1 MRERAKG
8 QWRRSPPKKSPEVK
22 PAPRAGLGAR
32 QLAVR
37 LVTAVIEDG
46 RPLDQAWS
54 DATRSVQFSAL
65 EPRDRAFARML
76 TATTLRRQGEL
87 EFVLKQFLERPLPD
101 DKGHLWPIL
110 LVGAAQLV
118 CLKLPPHAVVDLGVE
133 LTRLDR
139 GARRFAK
146 LTNAVLRRVSE
157 KGTALLEAQDAMH
170 LNVPEWLLSRWEQT
184 YGPATARQIAQSSL
198 REAPL
203 DLSVKESQSTQAWAE
218 RLGAT
223 ALPMGSLRL
232 AEHTGRIEDLPGYT
246 EGAWWVQDAAAALVS
261 RAAGAVAGLSV
272 ADLCA
277 APGGKTASL
286 ASAGA
291 HVTAVDASRT
301 RLARLEENMRRL
313 GLSVEVVCA
322 DVAQWSPDREF
333 DVVLLDAPCSA
344 TGTIRRHP
352 DLMRQKQTQDIT
364 RLAQLQAALL
374 ARAATYVRPGGILL
388 YSTCSLEPE
397 EGPDQIE
404 PFLATHA
411 QFRRDPL
418 VAEQLG
424 ADPAWITPSGE
435 LRTLPFHL
443 PLEPKSLSGLDG
455 FYVARLRR
463 SG

>member
-1 MRERAKG
+1 MRERARG
-8 QWRRSPPKKSPEVK
+8 QWRRSPPKKTPELK
-22 PAPRAGLGAR
+22 PAAPAGLRAR

-46 RPLDQAWS
+46 RPLDQAWA
-54 DATRSVQFSAL
+54 DATKSPQFAAL

-87 EFVLKQFLERPLPD
+87 EYVLRQFLERPLPD

-146 LTNAVLRRVSE
+146 LTNAILRRVSE
-157 KGTALLEAQDAMH
+157 KGAALLEPQDEAR
-170 LNVPEWLLSRWEQT
+170 LNVPDWLFSRWEAT
-184 YGPATARQIAQSSL
+184 YGPAIARQIAQSSL

-203 DLSVKESQSTQAWAE
+203 DLSVKDPQGAQIWAE

-223 ALPMGSLRL
+223 VLPMGSLRL
-232 AEHTGRIEDLPGYT
+232 AEHTGRIEDLPGYA

-261 RAAGAVAGLSV
+261 RAVGAVAGLSV

-291 HVTAVDASRT
+291 HVTAVDSSRT
-301 RLARLEENMRRL
+301 RLARLEENMQRL

-322 DVAQWSPDREF
+322 DVAQWSPGREF

-352 DLMRQKQTQDIT
+352 DLIRQKQAQDIT
-364 RLAQLQAALL
+364 RLAQLQTALL

-397 EGPDQIE
+397 EGSAQVE
-404 PFLATHA
+404 TFLAAHL

-424 ADPAWITPSGE
+424 ADPGWITSLGE

-443 PLEPKSLSGLDG
+443 PLQPQSLSGLDG

>member
-1 MRERAKG
+1 MRERMRG
-8 QWRRSPPKKSPEVK
+8 DRRSGRPNAPEAR
-22 PAPRAGLGAR
+22 PAPRAGLVAR

-37 LVTAVIEDG
+37 LVSAVIEDG
-46 RPLDQAWS
+46 RPLDQAWF
-54 DATRSVQFSAL
+54 DATRSARFVGL

-87 EFVLKQFLERPLPD
+87 EFVLKHFLERPLPD

-118 CLKLPPHAVVDLGVE
+118 CLQLPPHAVVDLGVE
-133 LTRLDR
+133 LARLDR

-157 KGTALLEAQDAMH
+157 QGVALLGTQDAVR
-170 LNVPEWLLSRWEQT
+170 LNVPEWLFTRWEAT
-184 YGPATARQIAQSSL
+184 YGTETARRIAEASL

-203 DLSVKESQSTQAWAE
+203 DISVKDRPSAQAWAE
-218 RLGAT
+218 HLGGT
-223 ALPMGSLRL
+223 LLSTGSIRI
-232 AEHTGRIEDLPGYT
+232 AEHTGRIEELPGYA

-261 RAAGAVAGLSV
+261 RAAGAVEGLSV

-286 ASAGA
+286 ASAGGK
-291 HVTAVDASRT
+291 VTAVDGSRT
-301 RLARLEENMRRL
+301 RLVRLEENMRRL
-313 GLSVEVVCA
+313 GLAVDVVCA
-322 DVAQWSPDREF
+322 EVAQWSPGHTF

-352 DLMRQKQTQDIT
+352 DLMRQKQVQDIA
-364 RLAQLQAALL
+364 RLALLQAGLL
-374 ARAATYVRPGGILL
+374 AQAATHVRPGGLLL

-397 EGPDQIE
+397 EGAAQVE
-404 PFLATHA
+404 AFLSANP
-411 QFRRDPL
+411 QFRREPL
-418 VAEQLG
+418 SADELG
-424 ADPAWITPSGE
+424 AEPGWITPLGD

-443 PLEPKSLSGLDG
+443 SLQPATLSGLDG

-463 SG
+463 LG